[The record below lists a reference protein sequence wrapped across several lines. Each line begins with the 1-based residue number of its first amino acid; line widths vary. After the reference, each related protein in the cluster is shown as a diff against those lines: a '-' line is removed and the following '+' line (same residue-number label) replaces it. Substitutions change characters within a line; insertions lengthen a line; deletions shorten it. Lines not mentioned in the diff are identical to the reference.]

1 MRWFGS
7 FPSSDLVLLSRG
19 RHDIRLALHR
29 LLHVLVAGA
38 VRGTGVPLTGGSDN
52 LAGIETTVADLV
64 GGVVEEVG
72 KLAEHLGLEVELL
85 LLLAPV
91 VDGLLQMFQSVIHI
105 VVEGLESVKRFV
117 VALVNDMPKVCH
129 AEGAETAE
137 NGSGVKILKK
147 GKTAAYS
154 RRLIRIAGNLQESEG
169 PAADSSWA
177 PRSHTDFADSG
188 GTGGL
193 PDFLK

>member
-72 KLAEHLGLEVELL
+72 KLAEHLGLEVKLL

-91 VDGLLQMFQSVIHI
+91 VDGIFQMLQPVVHV
-105 VVEGLESVKRFV
+105 VVEGLEGVQGLV
-117 VALVNDMPKVCH
+117 VAIVNSVDEVRE
-129 AEGAETAE
+129 AQATQTA
-137 NGSGVKILKK
+137 NHRGGVQVL
-147 GKTAAYS
+147 
-154 RRLIRIAGNLQESEG
+154 
-169 PAADSSWA
+169 
-177 PRSHTDFADSG
+177 
-188 GTGGL
+188 
-193 PDFLK
+193 